1 MGTGKRYLN
10 TFTHY
15 ILLMTMTKPKLEDLS
30 DYFKRYVRCVE
41 ETYLPEALINQLE
54 EFTTFLKLIPASKE
68 SYAYAEGKWTIKD
81 VLQHILDTERIFAY
95 RALCFARK
103 HPDHQ
108 PAFDQDDFAI
118 NARGSQRPMNDL
130 IEEFIAVRRSTIA
143 LFKSLD
149 DEQVNWEGFAS
160 DKTAT
165 PLIMGFAIAGHC
177 RYHQNII
184 SERYL

>member
-1 MGTGKRYLN
+1 MN
-10 TFTHY
+10 TFTFHFP
-15 ILLMTMTKPKLEDLS
+15 LMTMTKPKLEDLS
-30 DYFKRYVRCVE
+30 DYFKRYIRCVE

-54 EFTTFLKLIPASKE
+54 EFTTFLKLIPVSKE

-81 VLQHILDTERIFAY
+81 ALQHIIDTERIFAY

-108 PAFDQDDFAI
+108 PAFDQDDFAVH
-118 NARGSQRPMNDL
+118 ARGTQRPMNDL
-130 IEEFIAVRRSTIA
+130 IEEFIAVRKCTIA
-143 LFKSLD
+143 LFKSFD
-149 DEQVNWEGFAS
+149 TEQVNWEGFAS
-160 DKTAT
+160 DKKAT